1 MAAIVDEDDISL
13 PSDDEVEETQETQD
27 EEVVTDLSNTEV
39 VTKYLEASR
48 ITNLALES
56 LIPHIVT
63 GAKILDLIRI
73 GEAIIN
79 KSLAKIYNKKVGGK
93 VVSKGMAFPVCLSVN
108 EKICNYTPLASE
120 APEEGLVAGDMV
132 KIDLGCHIDGFISVA
147 AHTVCVADSGASP
160 ELPGPSAG
168 TVCAAAHNAMLVA
181 AATIKAGNTNV
192 QVTSALEKVCE
203 SYGVKCIANVRM
215 HQMKHFVI
223 DGPKEIALRQPN
235 VDEGEERV
243 ETCTFEENEVYCVDV
258 AMSTGE
264 GKGREGTDRTTVY
277 KRNVDQTYKLRMKAS
292 HYLLK
297 AVTDNFPTM
306 PFSLRMVEDERQAK
320 MGVKEC
326 TDHNLLSAYPVFNE
340 RDGVFVAHFKCT
352 VLLMPNGTKKV
363 TGLDLPAYFT
373 TDKTLD
379 EENQKLLDE
388 IREKEEKKR
397 KKAAAKKK
405 KKKAA
410 GK

>member
-1 MAAIVDEDDISL
+1 
-13 PSDDEVEETQETQD
+13 
-27 EEVVTDLSNTEV
+27 
-39 VTKYLEASR
+39 
-48 ITNLALES
+48 
-56 LIPHIVT
+56 
-63 GAKILDLIRI
+63 
-73 GEAIIN
+73 
-79 KSLAKIYNKKVGGK
+79 
-93 VVSKGMAFPVCLSVN
+93 
-108 EKICNYTPLASE
+108 
-120 APEEGLVAGDMV
+120 
-132 KIDLGCHIDGFISVA
+132 
-147 AHTVCVADSGASP
+147 
-160 ELPGPSAG
+160 
-168 TVCAAAHNAMLVA
+168 
-181 AATIKAGNTNV
+181 
-192 QVTSALEKVCE
+192 
-203 SYGVKCIANVRM
+203 
-215 HQMKHFVI
+215 
-223 DGPKEIALRQPN
+223 
-235 VDEGEERV
+235 
-243 ETCTFEENEVYCVDV
+243 
-258 AMSTGE
+258 
-264 GKGREGTDRTTVY
+264 
-277 KRNVDQTYKLRMKAS
+277 
-292 HYLLK
+292 LLK